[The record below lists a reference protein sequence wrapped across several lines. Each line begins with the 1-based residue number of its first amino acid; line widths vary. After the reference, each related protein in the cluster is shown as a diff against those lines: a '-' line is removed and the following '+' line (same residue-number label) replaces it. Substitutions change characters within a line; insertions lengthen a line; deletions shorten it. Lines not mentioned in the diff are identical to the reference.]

1 MTTAHLDASHGI
13 TGEMLLGALVDAGAA
28 LDVVEAA
35 VRTLGGGAVKMTWA
49 HVVRGDQRAFSV
61 RVRAP
66 EDTPDVH
73 RWEQVERLLQFVAV
87 DDTVRDL
94 ALDVTRALFTA
105 EAAVA
110 GVELADLDLPPVG
123 VLDAA
128 ANILGACAAI
138 HDLGIT
144 TLDVAPI
151 GVGEGTAETLVG
163 DLELPAPAVRALLA
177 DFALVSRPADR
188 ELTTAPAA
196 ALLNVLGRP
205 AAVTTVPVPARTGL
219 GAGDRSTSVTAVVR
233 LDLA

>member
-1 MTTAHLDASHGI
+1 MTTAHLDASHGV
-13 TGEMLLGALVDAGAA
+13 TGEMLLGALVDAGAS
-28 LDVVEAA
+28 LEVVEAA

-49 HVVRGDQRAFSV
+49 HVVRGEHQAFSV

-87 DDTVRDL
+87 DDAVRDM
-94 ALDVTRALFTA
+94 ALEVTRALFTA
-105 EAAVA
+105 EARVA
-110 GVELADLDLPPVG
+110 GVELDDLDLPPVG

-138 HDLGIT
+138 HDLGIS

-151 GVGEGTAETLVG
+151 GVGEGTASTFMG

-196 ALLNVLGRP
+196 AILHVLGRP
-205 AAVTTVPVPARTGL
+205 AAVTTVPVPTRTGL